1 VLNILHYS
9 DYIVNQKRKKMIAR
23 EQIRAALID
32 RNLSH
37 VAREIGVTRQT
48 LYRFIRVGKC
58 SVTTLEKLSEYLE
71 RKL

>member
-1 VLNILHYS
+1 
-9 DYIVNQKRKKMIAR
+9 MIAR